1 MISTDIRIYHEKD
14 FRVCFRWMLMC
25 MCHLTWI
32 SIFPRDTKGVLSSV
46 RNKQPMKKSPWSF
59 LKNWGADRAHTDWA
73 NKRKHGKHTHTHT
86 FSNSLSG
93 KMLEKTRKISDF
105 NHVFTL
111 THTAGLELLSATL
124 MFLLITIKY
133 LFISNN
139 FSSVILLKIVLA
151 LLLYLSIII
160 FIHFSFYILFI

>member
-1 MISTDIRIYHEKD
+1 MQSWAGPSLFAAANLLRSRSLANNFTTLFAPLLHRQKICISMISTDIRIYHEKD

-73 NKRKHGKHTHTHT
+73 NKRKHGKHTHTPSRT
-86 FSNSLSG
+86 VSAEKCLKRQG
-93 KMLEKTRKISDF
+93 KYQ
-105 NHVFTL
+105 TL
-111 THTAGLELLSATL
+111 IMCLHW
-124 MFLLITIKY
+124 LIQ
-133 LFISNN
+133 LDWSCFQPPSC
-139 FSSVILLKIVLA
+139 SS
-151 LLLYLSIII
+151 
-160 FIHFSFYILFI
+160 

>member
-1 MISTDIRIYHEKD
+1 
-14 FRVCFRWMLMC
+14 
-25 MCHLTWI
+25 
-32 SIFPRDTKGVLSSV
+32 
-46 RNKQPMKKSPWSF
+46 
-59 LKNWGADRAHTDWA
+59 
-73 NKRKHGKHTHTHT
+73 
-86 FSNSLSG
+86 
-93 KMLEKTRKISDF
+93 MLEKTRKISDF

-151 LLLYLSIII
+151 LLLYLSIIFLYI
-160 FIHFSFYILFI
+160 FHFIFSLVFLVFVSPLRKDARSAWICYSRKALTRFKQSFFSYRSAAAL